1 MHRGRWLSLLFV
13 ISFVA
18 FVAVISGC
26 GGGNNNAGPNP
37 PPPPPGGTATI
48 AGTVVDSGNVAVR
61 VANAVIRVVGSALFG
76 QSDAQGNFN
85 IAGITPGSVQLD
97 VTFPF
102 AGNYQ
107 TMRIVVQTAA
117 NQTTQVAV
125 AAIDSST
132 TVPDSVTLSP
142 GNPTID
148 LGGQIAFTASV
159 RSLGISVGVAPTF
172 YVVGNIG
179 TILPSGV
186 FTAATVGTGEVG
198 AALPSASASTT
209 VTVIGASDPEI
220 GQLSVSPNN
229 LPETGGPVR
238 IAIAARDGNGIA
250 AVIAEIELPSRITTN
265 AFLVRETGSGK
276 DGSWGGTY
284 VAPPNNAPTGAD
296 GKQLEQRYSVR
307 VKVTDNAGAVA
318 YSGWLDFVVRGVDS
332 PPPPP

>member
-1 MHRGRWLSLLFV
+1 MYRGRWLSLLSV

-26 GGGNNNAGPNP
+26 GGGNNNPGQN
-37 PPPPPGGTATI
+37 PPPPPGGTAAI

-61 VANAVIRVVGSALFG
+61 IANAVIQVVGTALSG
-76 QSDAQGNFN
+76 QSNAQGNFN

-117 NQTTQVAV
+117 NQTTLVTV

-142 GNPTID
+142 GNPTVD
-148 LGGQIAFTASV
+148 LGGEIAFTASV
-159 RSLGISVGVAPTF
+159 RSVGVPVGVAPTF

-186 FTAATVGTGEVG
+186 FTAATVGSGEVG
-198 AALPSASASTT
+198 AVLPSASASTT
-209 VTVIGASDPEI
+209 VTVIGARDPEL

-250 AVIAEIELPSRITTN
+250 TAIAEIELPSRIVTN